1 MQRRILVVLTLIGI
15 TFGLITGCSTIPE
28 SPAQQDSTN
37 SEISSTE
44 EIETGLTGIPQDEI
58 LVIYAPASSSSIPV
72 ILAASKLD
80 NVDIQ
85 LYTNQSQANTL
96 FLRGEVNILV
106 TGLSVGVD
114 LYTNTAPVQM
124 ISSYVSGLSYLV
136 TSGRQITSISE
147 LEGQSVY
154 IPFEGSPIEQ
164 VMQFLVE
171 KQGLTWKSDVNPIY
185 SPFES
190 SIELLK
196 QGTATAVILPEPNVT
211 LVEDQ
216 PNIYISLDLYDEWN
230 KETGSTQGYP
240 QVAAF
245 VQPEWAAANG
255 EAIGAFN
262 QALSEAVE
270 YVQQNPD
277 AAIDAVQ
284 SYYKLP
290 AEKLAK
296 ALSRT
301 RYLFMSGEEMQSS
314 VENYYQTIGKPL
326 DETFA
331 DFYFISAQ

>member
-1 MQRRILVVLTLIGI
+1 MVVLLLVGL
-15 TFGLITGCSTIPE
+15 TFGLLSSCSKIQDSTI
-28 SPAQQDSTN
+28 QQDSTTALV
-37 SEISSTE
+37 SPTE
-44 EIETGLTGIPQDEI
+44 ENDNLVSDVPLDEQ

-72 ILAASKLD
+72 ILAARKLE
-80 NVDIQ
+80 NAELQ

-96 FLRGEVNILV
+96 FLRGEVDILV

-114 LYTNTAPVQM
+114 LYSNGAPVQM

-136 TSGRQITSISE
+136 TYGKQVTSLSE
-147 LEGQSVY
+147 LKGESVY
-154 IPFEGSPIEQ
+154 VPFEGSPIEQ

-171 KQGLTWKSDVNPIY
+171 KQGLNWKTDVKPVY

-196 QGTATAVILPEPNVT
+196 QGTAAAVILPEPNVA
-211 LVEDQ
+211 LVEGQ
-216 PNIYISLDLYDEWN
+216 PNIYVSLDLFDEWN

-240 QVAAF
+240 QVAVFAR
-245 VQPEWAAANG
+245 PDWTAANS
-255 EAIGAFN
+255 EMINAFN

-270 YVQQNPD
+270 YVQQEPE
-277 AAIDAVQ
+277 AALTEVQ
-284 SYYKLP
+284 SNYKLP

-301 RYLFMSGEEMQSS
+301 RYFFMSGEQMQSA

-331 DFYFISAQ
+331 DFYFITAQ